1 MDFLPVKIR
10 QYIEANSSAEDPLL
24 QEITRDTHLHVL
36 NPRMLSG
43 HFQGRLLSFL
53 SHMLRPQQILE
64 IGNAHGNLQQHKIN
78 VAT

>member
-1 MDFLPVKIR
+1 MDFLPARIK
-10 QYIEANSSAEDPLL
+10 QYVEANSSTEDPLL
-24 QEITRDTHLHVL
+24 KEITRDTHLHVL

-64 IGNAHGNLQQHKIN
+64 IGTFTGY
-78 VAT
+78 ATLC